1 MAISAP
7 SPLGDEHRLDDF
19 HCTSPDLTKWLVDR
33 ARKNHREGASR
44 CFVVCDDQQ
53 NVIGYYALAAGAVSH
68 ALVPGSVRRNMPD
81 PIPVAVLGRLA
92 VRADYLRQG
101 IGRGL
106 LKDAIQRTLQTS
118 QQLGI
123 RVLLCH
129 AIDEEA
135 KAFYLRNGFIES
147 PTDSMTVMLSLA
159 RLQEAFQNPIA

>member
-1 MAISAP
+1 MAISTP

-19 HCTSPDLTKWLVDR
+19 HCTSSDLTKWLIDR

-68 ALVPGSVRRNMPD
+68 ALVPGTVRRNMPD
-81 PIPVAVLGRLA
+81 PIPVAVLVRLA
-92 VRADYLRQG
+92 VHMEWVGQG

-106 LKDAIQRTLQTS
+106 LKDAIQRTLQAS
-118 QQLGI
+118 QQMGI

-129 AIDEEA
+129 AVDDEA
-135 KAFYLRNGFIES
+135 KAFYLRHGFIES
-147 PTDSMTVMLSLA
+147 PTDAMTVMLSLV
-159 RLQEAFQNPIA
+159 RLQAALRN